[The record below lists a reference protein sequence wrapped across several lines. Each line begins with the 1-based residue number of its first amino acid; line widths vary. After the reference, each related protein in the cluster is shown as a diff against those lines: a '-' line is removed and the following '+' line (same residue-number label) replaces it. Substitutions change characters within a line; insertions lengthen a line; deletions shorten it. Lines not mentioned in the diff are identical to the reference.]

1 MYDWDSAYISQVLH
15 SPVYAGHIIYEAK
28 PTVSMKSKKR
38 RYIPFEERAIVP
50 NTHEA
55 IIPQD
60 RWENV
65 QRILY
70 GRSSSFMCDKT
81 DYDNIFKGIV
91 RCADCGRTMLVKV
104 CLLYTSPKGL
114 FVASIGEK
122 KIAMPIRAAVVRIRK
137 R

>member
-1 MYDWDSAYISQVLH
+1 MFGRFIDDEKMYDWDSAYISQVLH

-70 GRSSSFMCDKT
+70 SRSGCFMC
-81 DYDNIFKGIV
+81 
-91 RCADCGRTMLVKV
+91 AQ
-104 CLLYTSPKGL
+104 P
-114 FVASIGEK
+114 
-122 KIAMPIRAAVVRIRK
+122 
-137 R
+137 

>member
-1 MYDWDSAYISQVLH
+1 MLRDDEKMYDWDSAYISQVLH

-70 GRSSSFMCDKT
+70 SRSGCFMCST
-81 DYDNIFKGIV
+81 LTNIV
-91 RCADCGRTMLVKV
+91 LPQSAQRTMPL
-104 CLLYTSPKGL
+104 
-114 FVASIGEK
+114 
-122 KIAMPIRAAVVRIRK
+122 
-137 R
+137 